1 MPRRAAHRA
10 APEFDG
16 ESFSSTLD
24 MVRTVVEMLC
34 FEGAEG
40 WGERTELKPERPRG
54 SQQLL
59 GGPPRAPIIIGNDRA
74 VCDFFLLV

>member
-1 MPRRAAHRA
+1 MPRRVAHRA

-40 WGERTELKPERPRG
+40 WGERTELEPERPRD
-54 SQQLL
+54 SL
-59 GGPPRAPIIIGNDRA
+59 RAPIIIGDDRA
-74 VCDFFLLV
+74 VCDSSY